1 MNIVLTTPQIPTPDF
16 PYNIYVVEQAQALQQ
31 QGHRVLL
38 LRIWQRAD
46 GGLRY
51 LFEETVEG
59 YHNIR
64 ILQVGYPVIR
74 WTGYLPCLI
83 AVIRAF
89 SRIGHSFKPDIVHS
103 HVTLPVGF
111 ATVMAGKLLGVPVLI
126 TEHWGPISDLAGNRV
141 GAWAMRFAIRHADQV
156 IAVSDYLKDEM
167 ISELRI
173 TRHIAVIPNLF
184 DRSKFYPAPLDG
196 NSAGTLDVLFVGRGG
211 DSRKGNRFV
220 LEAFA
225 SALPQSAM
233 PLRLVMVGRGLEKE
247 LLPLAERLGVHQ
259 NCVFPGAL
267 PIERLADIARQ
278 CGFLV
283 VSSCYETFSLVLV
296 EAMAC
301 GKPVIATRCGG
312 PEELVT
318 PETGILVPVDD
329 TKAMAD
335 AMVEMS
341 RSLARYDAQAIA
353 RYARENYSEDVVARR
368 LTRMYSE
375 VINRSQS

>member
-16 PYNIYVVEQAQALQQ
+16 PYNIYVVEQARALQR

-38 LRIWQRAD
+38 LRVWQRAD
-46 GGLRY
+46 GGLGY
-51 LFEETVEG
+51 LFEESVEG
-59 YHNIR
+59 YHKIQT
-64 ILQVGYPVIR
+64 LQVGYPVIR
-74 WTGYLPCLI
+74 GAGYLPCLI
-83 AVIRAF
+83 AAIRALL
-89 SRIGHSFKPDIVHS
+89 RIGHCFKPDIIHS

-111 ATVMAGKLLGVPVLI
+111 AAVMAGKLLGLPVMV
-126 TEHWGPISDLAGNRV
+126 TEHWGPVGDLIENRL

-156 IAVSDYLKDEM
+156 VAVSDYLKSEM

-184 DRSKFYPAPLDG
+184 DRSKFYPTPLNGDTE
-196 NSAGTLDVLFVGRGG
+196 GTLDVLFVGRGG
-211 DSRKGNRFV
+211 DLRKGNRLV

-225 SALPQSAM
+225 SALPLSAM
-233 PLRLVMVGRGLEKE
+233 PLRLVMAGRGLEEE

-259 NCVFPGAL
+259 NCVFTGAL
-267 PIERLADIARQ
+267 PIERLADLMRH

-283 VSSCYETFSLVLV
+283 VASRYETFSLVLI

-318 PETGILVPVDD
+318 PETGMLVPVDD
-329 TKAMAD
+329 TEAMAD

-341 RSLARYDAQAIA
+341 RSLVRYDAQAIA
-353 RYARENYSEDVVARR
+353 RYARESYGEDVVARR

-375 VINRSQS
+375 VINRNQS